1 MRQDWFTTQ
10 FISAGQDAHLG
21 GRIVDIDLFPGRQAD
36 PDAFDTSTKV
46 LSDLVHNVIYSIRRT
61 DHFNHQVRNYF
72 PGLSARHTTLP
83 WPAVMRDKGLWQTYS
98 GPRIRQTL
106 QVSKQAGQW
115 YSGYDLLVN
124 PAIDLFND
132 AWFEAKMVV
141 VPIILSNQEILNN
154 EGDAQ
159 LMDVLDSYMAAAERA
174 LEDVMDLAIYSDGT
188 ANGGKQLTGLA
199 KAVPIVVNTGVYGGI
214 DRATATIWQTKTYD
228 AHTMATTIGTQV
240 NATTVR
246 PFLNFIMTKQ
256 SRGRDYAN
264 LLIMSPEH
272 YAAYD
277 AATVAIQ
284 RQTSGTLGRLGFS
297 TLEYIGG
304 GKRAEIVLDG
314 GIGSNMPANTT
325 FGINTDTFR
334 LRYHPNR
341 NFDRLFA
348 GEGQMPI
355 DKDAIAQ
362 FIGWMGELTQT
373 NPLFNWRFY
382 DSNPAA

>member
-1 MRQDWFTTQ
+1 MTLEDR
-10 FISAGQDAHLG
+10 S
-21 GRIVDIDLFPGRQAD
+21 
-36 PDAFDTSTKV
+36 S
-46 LSDLVHNVIYSIRRT
+46 SYEDLVSNNNALLAVLRR
-61 DHFNHQVRNYF
+61 
-72 PGLSARHTTLP
+72 
-83 WPAVMRDKGLWQTYS
+83 KGLWNTYS

-106 QVSKQAGQW
+106 QIGKQVAQW
-115 YSGYDLLVN
+115 YSGFDQLLN

-132 AWFEAKMVV
+132 AYFEPKMVV
-141 VPIILSNQEILNN
+141 VPVILSMQEILNN
-154 EGDAQ
+154 EGEAQ
-159 LMDVLDSYMAAAERA
+159 LMDVYDAYISAAERA
-174 LEDVMDLAIYSDGT
+174 LEDVMDVAMHSDGT

-199 KAVPIVVNTGVYGGI
+199 TAIPIVTNAGIYGGI
-214 DRATATIWQTKTYD
+214 SRVDNAIWRTQTYD
-228 AHTMATTIGTQV
+228 ANSMAPALGTQV
-240 NATTVR
+240 NKDTIR
-246 PFLNFIMTKQ
+246 PMISFIMNKQ
-256 SRGRDYAN
+256 SRGRDYAD
-264 LLIMSPEH
+264 LLLMSPEH

-284 RQTSGTLGRLGFS
+284 RQTNETSLGKLGFS
-297 TLEYIGG
+297 SVEYIGG

-325 FGINTDTFR
+325 FGLHTDSLR

-341 NFDRLFA
+341 NFDKLFD
-348 GEGQMPI
+348 GDGQMPI